1 MAKKKDDDFD
11 LPVYDEEFPTDDEYS
26 LQEIVGGTAPK
37 DLNIF
42 YAHQF
47 VQDEE
52 IVNEQTGSE
61 CHYRLGNKKVVP
73 MTVVGT
79 VYHLDNKV
87 QSFLPLTEGTFGFTS
102 YPYSGPKVVSAKM
115 NGDLLTLTWDRKIK
129 AGSSKVVV
137 SYEYDAE

>member
-26 LQEIVGGTAPK
+26 LQELAGGSAPR

-42 YAHQF
+42 YGHQF

-52 IVNEQTGSE
+52 VTNDQPGTE
-61 CHYRLGNKKVVP
+61 CHYRLAHKKVVA
-73 MTVVGT
+73 MSVVGS
-79 VYHLDNKV
+79 VWHNGNKV
-87 QSFLPLTEGTFGFTS
+87 QSFMPLTEETFGFTS
-102 YPYSGPKVVSAKM
+102 YPYDGPKVVSAKM
-115 NGDLLTLTWDRKIK
+115 NRNLLALTWDRKIK

-137 SYEYDAE
+137 SYEYDAD